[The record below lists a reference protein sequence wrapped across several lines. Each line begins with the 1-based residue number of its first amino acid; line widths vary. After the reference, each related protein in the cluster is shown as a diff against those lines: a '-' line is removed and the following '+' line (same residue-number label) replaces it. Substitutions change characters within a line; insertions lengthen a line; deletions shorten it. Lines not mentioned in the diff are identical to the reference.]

1 MSSATTNIESVLHEE
16 RVFPPP
22 AEFAERAR
30 VKSMEELE
38 ALRQLASGK
47 SFARLARELELHENV
62 LRRWQREYEKE
73 PGRAFPGK
81 GQGKVWLDREAE
93 LERKIGQMTLE
104 NDFLKKA
111 LQRLEEQ
118 RLLDNDGGSARST
131 RRSKKK

>member
-1 MSSATTNIESVLHEE
+1 MGLTQRRFT
-16 RVFPPP
+16 R
-22 AEFAERAR
+22 EF
-30 VKSMEELE
+30 KLE

-81 GQGKVWLDREAE
+81 GQGKLWLDREAE

-111 LQRLEEQ
+111 LERLEEQ
-118 RLLDNDGGSARST
+118 QLLGSAGGDARST

>member
-1 MSSATTNIESVLHEE
+1 VGLTQRRFT
-16 RVFPPP
+16 R
-22 AEFAERAR
+22 EFK
-30 VKSMEELE
+30 VE

-81 GQGKVWLDREAE
+81 GQGRVWLDREAE
-93 LERKIGQMTLE
+93 LDRKIGQMTLE

-118 RLLDNDGGSARST
+118 RLLDNVCGGARSI

>member
-1 MSSATTNIESVLHEE
+1 MGLTQRRFT
-16 RVFPPP
+16 R
-22 AEFAERAR
+22 EFK
-30 VKSMEELE
+30 VE

-81 GQGKVWLDREAE
+81 GQGRVWLDREAE

-118 RLLDNDGGSARST
+118 RLLGNVGGGARSA

>member
-1 MSSATTNIESVLHEE
+1 VGLTQRKFT
-16 RVFPPP
+16 R
-22 AEFAERAR
+22 EF
-30 VKSMEELE
+30 KLE
-38 ALRQLASGK
+38 AIRQLASGK
-47 SFARLARELELHENV
+47 SFAQLARELELHENV
-62 LRRWQREYEKE
+62 LRRWQREYEKQ

-81 GQGKVWLDREAE
+81 GQGPLSLDREAE

-118 RLLDNDGGSARST
+118 RLLGNFGGGARST

>member
-1 MSSATTNIESVLHEE
+1 MGLTQRRFT
-16 RVFPPP
+16 R
-22 AEFAERAR
+22 EFK
-30 VKSMEELE
+30 VE

-81 GQGKVWLDREAE
+81 GQGRVWLDREAE

-118 RLLDNDGGSARST
+118 RLLGNADGGARSI

>member
-1 MSSATTNIESVLHEE
+1 MGLTQRKFT
-16 RVFPPP
+16 R
-22 AEFAERAR
+22 EF
-30 VKSMEELE
+30 KLE
-38 ALRQLASGK
+38 AIRQLATGK
-47 SFARLARELELHENV
+47 SFAQLARELELHENV
-62 LRRWQREYEKE
+62 LRRWRREYEQQ

-81 GQGKVWLDREAE
+81 GQGKLWLDREAE

-118 RLLDNDGGSARST
+118 RLLGNAGGGKRST